1 HISNNYQK
9 WACSFPSLRGNNT
22 LIIPIPKPGADLD
35 FKNISQFTNNAPEEQ
50 QQALWQEVAE
60 KLTEELAES
69 NAPRWLNTEGTG
81 VPYLHFPTEKSEIRP
96 CVERSSALTYLPTIT
111 IIMTRT
117 LSIAIKEN
125 TYQELKQK
133 VGLGKISSFVNQAVE
148 KELFELAQ
156 EEKRGKEQLRQQLIK
171 DYQAQAKNKKLQKEL
186 KAMEETQFEDLN
198 NEQKIRQKQ

>member
-22 LIIPIPKPGADLD
+22 LIIPIPKPGTDLD

-81 VPYLHFPTEKSEIRP
+81 VPYLHVRLDKKNEFYSNYPEY
-96 CVERSSALTYLPTIT
+96 A
-111 IIMTRT
+111 
-117 LSIAIKEN
+117 N
-125 TYQELKQK
+125 
-133 VGLGKISSFVNQAVE
+133 SFVNQAVE
-148 KELFELAQ
+148 KELFELTQ

-171 DYQAQAKNKKLQKEL
+171 DYQVQAKNKKLQKKL
-186 KAMEETQFEDLN
+186 KTMEETQFEDLN
-198 NEQKIRQKQ
+198 NEQT